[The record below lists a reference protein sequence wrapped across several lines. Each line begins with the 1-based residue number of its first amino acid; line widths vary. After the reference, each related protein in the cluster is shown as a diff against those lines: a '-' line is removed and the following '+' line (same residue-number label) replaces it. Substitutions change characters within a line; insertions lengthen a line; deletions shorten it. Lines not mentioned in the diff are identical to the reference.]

1 MTSKPL
7 LPPWVEETSINTFDL
22 FQLKGRQVIVTGG
35 RGLIGQICVETIAE
49 LGGHPTILDIKDGF
63 DVSDER
69 GAKYFDTTAVKGE
82 VYGLVNCAIG
92 NQKANKDPLYNLDND
107 IAVGLLGTAYMCYYF
122 GQQMERNG
130 GGVILNI
137 GSDLSHIAPD
147 HSLYGDNLYKPVSYC
162 AVKAGVLGLTRY
174 FAVLWPHVRCNC
186 LCPGGIDVGQ
196 TVPRE
201 VKRLMKPYE
210 LKGPIALLISD
221 AGSYMNGTIVNV
233 DSGRTIR

>member
-1 MTSKPL
+1 LTSKPL

-22 FQLKGRQVIVTGG
+22 FQLKGRQIIVTGG

-49 LGGHPTILDIKDGF
+49 LGGNPIIMDIKDGF

-69 GAKYFDTTAVKGE
+69 AVKSFNIKGE
-82 VYGLVNCAIG
+82 VYGLINCAIG
-92 NQKANKDPLYNLDND
+92 NQKANKDPLYNWDND
-107 IAVGLLGTAYMCYYF
+107 IAVGLSGTATICYHF
-122 GQQMERNG
+122 GQQMENNG

-147 HSLYGDNLYKPVSYC
+147 HSLYAEGLYKPVSYS

-174 FAVLWPHVRCNC
+174 FAVLWPNVRCNC

-196 TVPRE
+196 TVPKE
-201 VKRLMKPYE
+201 VTRLMKPYE
-210 LKGPIALLISD
+210 LKGSIALLISD
-221 AGSYMNGTIVNV
+221 ASSYMNGAIVNI

>member
-1 MTSKPL
+1 MI
-7 LPPWVEETSINTFDL
+7 PPWIEDISINTLDL
-22 FQLKGRQVIVTGG
+22 FQLKGRQIIVTGG

-69 GAKYFDTTAVKGE
+69 SVKSSDIKGE
-82 VYGLVNCAIG
+82 VYGLINCAIG
-92 NQKANKDPLYNLDND
+92 NQKANKDPLYNWDND
-107 IAVGLLGTAYMCYYF
+107 IAVGLSGTATMCYTF
-122 GQQMERNG
+122 GQQMETNG

-147 HSLYGDNLYKPVSYC
+147 HSLYGDNLYKPVSYS
-162 AVKAGVLGLTRY
+162 AIKAGVLGLTRY

-196 TVPRE
+196 AVPRE

-221 AGSYMNGTIVNV
+221 AGSYMNGAIINV

>member
-1 MTSKPL
+1 MNTL
-7 LPPWVEETSINTFDL
+7 LPPWVEETSINTLDL

-69 GAKYFDTTAVKGE
+69 SVKSFDIKGE
-82 VYGLVNCAIG
+82 VYGLINCAIG
-92 NQKANKDPLYNLDND
+92 NQKPRKDPLNDWQSD
-107 IAVGLLGTAYMCYYF
+107 IATGLSGTAYMCYYF
-122 GQQMERNG
+122 GQQMENNG
-130 GGVILNI
+130 SGVILNI

-147 HSLYGDNLYKPVSYC
+147 HSLYGDNLYKPVSYS

-196 TVPRE
+196 TVPKE
-201 VKRLMKPYE
+201 VSRLMKPYE

-221 AGSYMNGTIVNV
+221 AGSYMNGAIVNV